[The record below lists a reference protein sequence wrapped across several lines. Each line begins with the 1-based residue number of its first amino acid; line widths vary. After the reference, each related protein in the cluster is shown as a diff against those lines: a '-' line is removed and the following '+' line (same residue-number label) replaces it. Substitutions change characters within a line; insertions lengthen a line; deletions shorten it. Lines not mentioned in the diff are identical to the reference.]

1 MEEFEV
7 SANVRKV
14 IGKQVKALRREGR
27 LPAVIYGHEVAPI
40 AIDMDVREA
49 SRILAGMTSSQFIK
63 IDVDGTTHT
72 ALIREKQR
80 HPVRGNLLHVD
91 FLAVSMTEKLRA
103 SVTIEIEGDAPAARE
118 YNGIVVTGV
127 EIVEVECLPKDLPER
142 IIVNIST
149 LAEIDDAIYVRDIE
163 LPEEV
168 SVLTDIDEVV
178 VLVTA
183 PAMEEEEEEEE
194 LEEEELEPE
203 VIEKGKKEEE
213 GEEEEQE

>member
-1 MEEFEV
+1 MEEFII
-7 SANVRKV
+7 SANVRNV
-14 IGKQVKALRREGR
+14 IGKQVKALRRNGR

-40 AIDMDVREA
+40 AIDLDVREA

-63 IDVDGTTHT
+63 IDVDGITHT

-103 SVTIEIEGDAPAARE
+103 SVTIEIVGDAPAARD
-118 YNGIVVTGV
+118 YNGIVVTVV
-127 EIVEVECLPKDLPER
+127 EIVEVECLPRDLPER
-142 IIVNIST
+142 IIVDIST
-149 LAEIDDAIYVRDIE
+149 LVEIGDAIYVRDID

-183 PAMEEEEEEEE
+183 PAMEEKEEEEE
-194 LEEEELEPE
+194 LEEGELEPE
-203 VIEKGKKEEE
+203 VIEKGKREE
-213 GEEEEQE
+213 GEVDEEQD

>member
-14 IGKQVKALRREGR
+14 IGKQVRALRREGR

-63 IDVDGTTHT
+63 IDVDGITHT

-142 IIVNIST
+142 IIVDIST
-149 LAEIDDAIYVRDIE
+149 LAEIGDAIYVRDIE

-213 GEEEEQE
+213 GEEEQE

>member
-1 MEEFEV
+1 MEEFV
-7 SANVRKV
+7 ISANVRNV
-14 IGKQVKALRREGR
+14 IGKQVKALRRDGR

-40 AIDMDVREA
+40 AIDLDVREA

-63 IDVDGTTHT
+63 IDVDGITHT

-103 SVTIEIEGDAPAARE
+103 SVTIEIVGDAPAARD
-118 YNGIVVTGV
+118 YNGIVVTVV
-127 EIVEVECLPKDLPER
+127 EIVEVECLPRDLPER
-142 IIVNIST
+142 IIVDIST
-149 LAEIDDAIYVRDIE
+149 LVEIGDAIYVRDID

-183 PAMEEEEEEEE
+183 PAMEEKEEEEE
-194 LEEEELEPE
+194 LEEGELEPE
-203 VIEKGKKEEE
+203 VIEKGKREE
-213 GEEEEQE
+213 GEVDEEQD